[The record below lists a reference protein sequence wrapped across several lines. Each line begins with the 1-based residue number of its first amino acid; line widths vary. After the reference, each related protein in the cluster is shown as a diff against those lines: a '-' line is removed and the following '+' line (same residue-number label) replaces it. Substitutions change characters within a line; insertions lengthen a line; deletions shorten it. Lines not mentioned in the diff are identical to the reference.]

1 MAKSNK
7 LLFDFFKNKGL
18 DENSYVY
25 SSDIEKLKEEFDDG
39 DGKFSK
45 RELRKMGL
53 DIKRSEV
60 KSVNRTLQAIEAA
73 ELADDGVY
81 PVKADDNTTDFYSKD
96 NIKKK
101 SVSVNGLNT
110 VTTEFDE
117 TGEKELKIITDMKG
131 FGRVTEDL
139 SNPKVQT
146 ITYEGEKLIAKNG
159 GIIKE
164 EIGFVNDVLTKTTT
178 DIDGN
183 KKLYH
188 QQQGTNEWIENVSEP
203 VKQPVQ
209 NNVEEPVK
217 EVPNFKEVFEKSGKK
232 VNIDETGSSQRLTKN
247 NTWNTDVIIP
257 KRANYDGKGVPEEIA
272 IALPTDYGHKGSDG
286 VAQKRYQTLKLV
298 DPENNVYSDRA
309 GVRHFQMNLTDDGIN
324 LKQVSYDNGK
334 ISDLTSKDSDK
345 VKTFLDNNVKVVEK
359 EVETDYQKEHKS
371 KLVGSDMNRDA
382 ARLINLEN
390 KEAAETL
397 VNRLAD
403 RNTSW
408 ETYLQTGTENG
419 SLTGS
424 NGLLEKLFDAGAI
437 KSEDGKTSVSYK
449 TYKNLKPAIDGL
461 MASIP
466 DSTEIKNSPEYKKI
480 KILTEEL
487 SKTKGTMN
495 HNKVRDL
502 DTALMELAK
511 KYMVNPQGTNYAN
524 NSYLRSANNK
534 VLIQPDNSNSMWR
547 TDAKFTMDGKDYYFY
562 RNDAVYDKCYDFQ
575 DIVGLNKLIT
585 NDLTANNRKG
595 ELTFNADKLNTEESY
610 YFQTRGGRKLSVT
623 VENNIAFLTDKD
635 GNKFPLNDILNGRI
649 PMPE

>member
-45 RELRKMGL
+45 RELKKMGL

-73 ELADDGVY
+73 ELADDGTY

-131 FGRVTEDL
+131 FGRITEDL
-139 SNPKVQT
+139 TNPKLQS
-146 ITYEGEKLIAKNG
+146 ITYEGEKLIAKNC
-159 GIIKE
+159 GIVKE

-178 DIDGN
+178 DIEGN
-183 KKLYH
+183 KKLYR
-188 QQQGTNEWIENVSEP
+188 QQQGSTQWIEDTPKP
-203 VKQPVQ
+203 VEKQTE
-209 NNVEEPVK
+209 NIVK
-217 EVPNFKEVFEKSGKK
+217 ETPNFKEVFEKSGKK

-247 NTWNTDVIIP
+247 NTWTTDVIVP
-257 KRANYDGKGVPEEIA
+257 KRANYDGKGVPKEIA
-272 IALPTDYGHKGSDG
+272 IALPSDYGEKGADG

-298 DPENNVYSDRA
+298 DPENNVYLDRA

-324 LKQVSYDNGK
+324 LKQVSYNNGK

-345 VKTFLDNNVKVVEK
+345 VKTFLDNNVKIVEK
-359 EVETDYQKEHKS
+359 EVENDYQKEHKS
-371 KLVGSDMNRDA
+371 PFVRSDMNRDA
-382 ARLINLEN
+382 ARLIKLEN
-390 KEAAETL
+390 KETAEAL

-403 RNTSW
+403 RNTAW

-424 NGLLEKLFDAGAI
+424 NGLLEKLFDAGSI

-449 TYKNLKPAIDGL
+449 TYKNMKPAIDGL
-461 MASIP
+461 MVSIP
-466 DSTEIKNSPEYKKI
+466 DNKEIKNSPEYKKI
-480 KILTEEL
+480 EALIQKL
-487 SKTKGTMN
+487 SNTKGTMN
-495 HNKVRDL
+495 HNQVRDL

-511 KYMVNPQGTNYAN
+511 KNMVNPQGTNYAN

-534 VLIQPDNSNSMWR
+534 VLIQPDNANSMWR
-547 TDAKFTMDGKDYYFY
+547 TDAKFTMGGKDYYFY

-585 NDLTANNRKG
+585 NDVTANNRKG

-623 VENNIAFLTDKD
+623 VEDNIAFLTDKD

>member
-25 SSDIEKLKEEFDDG
+25 SSDIEKLKEEFDDD

-45 RELRKMGL
+45 RELKKMGL

-73 ELADDGVY
+73 ELADDGTY

-117 TGEKELKIITDMKG
+117 TGKKELKIITDMKG
-131 FGRVTEDL
+131 FGRITEDL
-139 SNPKVQT
+139 TNSKLQS
-146 ITYEGEKLIAKNG
+146 ITYEGEKLIAKNC
-159 GIIKE
+159 GIVKE

-183 KKLYH
+183 KKLYR
-188 QQQGTNEWIENVSEP
+188 QQQGSTQWIEDTPKP
-203 VKQPVQ
+203 VEKQTE
-209 NNVEEPVK
+209 NIVK
-217 EVPNFKEVFEKSGKK
+217 EAPNFKEVFEKSGKK

-247 NTWNTDVIIP
+247 NTWTTDVIVP
-257 KRANYDGKGVPEEIA
+257 KRANYDGKGVPKEIA
-272 IALPTDYGHKGSDG
+272 IALPSDYGEKGADG

-309 GVRHFQMNLTDDGIN
+309 GVRHFEMNLTDDGIN
-324 LKQVSYDNGK
+324 LKQVSYNNGK

-345 VKTFLDNNVKVVEK
+345 VKTFLDNNVKIVEK
-359 EVETDYQKEHKS
+359 EVENDYQKEHKS
-371 KLVGSDMNRDA
+371 PFVRSDMNRDA
-382 ARLINLEN
+382 ARLIKLEN
-390 KEAAETL
+390 KEAAEAL

-403 RNTSW
+403 RNTAW

-424 NGLLEKLFDAGAI
+424 NGLLEKLFDAGSI

-449 TYKNLKPAIDGL
+449 TYKNMKPAIDGL

-466 DSTEIKNSPEYKKI
+466 DNKEIKNSPEYKKI
-480 KILTEEL
+480 EALIQKL
-487 SKTKGTMN
+487 SNTKGTMN
-495 HNKVRDL
+495 HNQVRDL

-511 KYMVNPQGTNYAN
+511 KNMVNPQGTNYAN

-534 VLIQPDNSNSMWR
+534 VLIQPDNANSMWR
-547 TDAKFTMDGKDYYFY
+547 TDAKFTMGGKDYYFY

-585 NDLTANNRKG
+585 NDVTANNRKG

-623 VENNIAFLTDKD
+623 VEDNIAFLTDKD

>member
-45 RELRKMGL
+45 RELKKMGL

-73 ELADDGVY
+73 ELADDGTY

-117 TGEKELKIITDMKG
+117 TGKKELKIITDMKG
-131 FGRVTEDL
+131 FGRITEDL
-139 SNPKVQT
+139 TNSKLQS
-146 ITYEGEKLIAKNG
+146 ITYEGEKLIAKNC
-159 GIIKE
+159 GIVKE

-183 KKLYH
+183 KKLYR
-188 QQQGTNEWIENVSEP
+188 QQQGSTQWIEDTPKP
-203 VKQPVQ
+203 VEKQTE
-209 NNVEEPVK
+209 NIVK
-217 EVPNFKEVFEKSGKK
+217 EAPNFKEVFEKSGKK

-247 NTWNTDVIIP
+247 NTWTTDVIVP
-257 KRANYDGKGVPEEIA
+257 KRANYDGKGVPKEIA
-272 IALPTDYGHKGSDG
+272 IALPSDYGEKGADG

-309 GVRHFQMNLTDDGIN
+309 GVRHFEMNLTDDGIN
-324 LKQVSYDNGK
+324 LKQVSYNNGK

-345 VKTFLDNNVKVVEK
+345 VKTFLDNNVKIVEK
-359 EVETDYQKEHKS
+359 EVENDYQKEHKS
-371 KLVGSDMNRDA
+371 PFVRSDMNRDA
-382 ARLINLEN
+382 ARLIKLEN
-390 KEAAETL
+390 KEAAEAL

-403 RNTSW
+403 RNTAW

-424 NGLLEKLFDAGAI
+424 NGLLEKLFDAGSI

-449 TYKNLKPAIDGL
+449 TYKNMKPAIDGL
-461 MASIP
+461 MTSIP
-466 DSTEIKNSPEYKKI
+466 DNKEIKNSPEYKKI
-480 KILTEEL
+480 EALIQKL
-487 SKTKGTMN
+487 SNTKGTMN
-495 HNKVRDL
+495 HNQVRDL

-511 KYMVNPQGTNYAN
+511 KNMVNPQGTNYAN

-534 VLIQPDNSNSMWR
+534 VLIQPDNANSMWR
-547 TDAKFTMDGKDYYFY
+547 TDAKFTMGGKDYYFY

-585 NDLTANNRKG
+585 NDVTANNRKG

-623 VENNIAFLTDKD
+623 VEDNIAFLTDKD

>member
-25 SSDIEKLKEEFDDG
+25 SSDIEKLKEEFDDD

-45 RELRKMGL
+45 RELKKMGL

-73 ELADDGVY
+73 ELADDGTY

-117 TGEKELKIITDMKG
+117 TGKKELKIITDMKG
-131 FGRVTEDL
+131 FGRITEDL
-139 SNPKVQT
+139 TNPKLQS
-146 ITYEGEKLIAKNG
+146 ITYEGEKLIAKNC
-159 GIIKE
+159 GIVKE

-178 DIDGN
+178 DIEGN
-183 KKLYH
+183 KKLYR
-188 QQQGTNEWIENVSEP
+188 QQQGSTQWIEDTPKP
-203 VKQPVQ
+203 VEKQTE
-209 NNVEEPVK
+209 NIVK
-217 EVPNFKEVFEKSGKK
+217 EAPNFKEVFEKSGKK

-247 NTWNTDVIIP
+247 NTWTTDVIVP
-257 KRANYDGKGVPEEIA
+257 KRANYDGKGVPKEIA
-272 IALPTDYGHKGSDG
+272 IALPSDYGEKGADG

-309 GVRHFQMNLTDDGIN
+309 GVRHFEMNLTDDGIN
-324 LKQVSYDNGK
+324 LKQVSYNNGK

-345 VKTFLDNNVKVVEK
+345 VKTFLDNNVKIVEK
-359 EVETDYQKEHKS
+359 EVENDYQKEHKS
-371 KLVGSDMNRDA
+371 PFVRSDMNRDA
-382 ARLINLEN
+382 ARLIKLEN
-390 KEAAETL
+390 KESAEAL

-403 RNTSW
+403 RNTAW

-424 NGLLEKLFDAGAI
+424 NGLLEKLFDAGSI

-449 TYKNLKPAIDGL
+449 TYKNMKPAIDGL
-461 MASIP
+461 MVSIP
-466 DSTEIKNSPEYKKI
+466 DNKEIKNSPEYKKI
-480 KILTEEL
+480 EALIQKL
-487 SKTKGTMN
+487 SNTKGTMN
-495 HNKVRDL
+495 HNQVRDL

-511 KYMVNPQGTNYAN
+511 KNMVNPQGTNYAN

-534 VLIQPDNSNSMWR
+534 VLIQPDNANSMWR
-547 TDAKFTMDGKDYYFY
+547 TDAKFTMGGKDYYFY

-585 NDLTANNRKG
+585 NDVTANNRKG

-623 VENNIAFLTDKD
+623 VEDNIAFLTDKD